1 MVTLKTGSWYGDYNI
16 MLGQR
21 SVLDLEAGADEEDNE
36 IYENTKPSGMPHD
49 HIMVYKLD
57 E

>member
-1 MVTLKTGSWYGDYNI
+1 

-21 SVLDLEAGADEEDNE
+21 SILDLEAGADEEDLEN
-36 IYENTKPSGMPHD
+36 YENTKPSGMPHD